1 MERESTFFPIFL
13 DLSERRVVFVG
24 GGRIAT
30 RRVKAIVPFAP
41 QVVVVSPSVS
51 DEIRA
56 LVDAGEVTWRQSEWT
71 PDVAYALDGDDVVL
85 ACTDDAA
92 LNESIQRQCREA
104 GVLVNICSDHAKCD
118 FYFPGI
124 VRRGNVTVA
133 VNASGR
139 DHARA
144 RELRERIEELLDE
157 EGVTAS
163 Q

>member
-1 MERESTFFPIFL
+1 MGSSFQVCLPVAVIVSFL
-13 DLSERRVVFVG
+13 TAPHLVHSNYR
-24 GGRIAT
+24 
-30 RRVKAIVPFAP
+30 VPFAP
-41 QVVVVSPSVS
+41 QVIVVSPSIS

-56 LVDAGEVTWRQSEWT
+56 LADAGEVTWRQSEWT

-92 LNESIQRQCREA
+92 LNDAICTQCREA
-104 GVLVNICSDHAKCD
+104 GVLVNICSDHTKCD